1 MRVFIV
7 YKLQDDTTSV
17 CVYSNLWENRSVGE
31 EGN

>member
-17 CVYSNLWENRSVGE
+17 RVYSNLWENRSVGD